1 MVVLERLF
9 FLKKKDQKRP
19 GVLFSSCARK
29 FPPGAALKAGSWL
42 LHLPGSR
49 IRATACFFRPRRESY
64 SPEKTSR
71 DFQPVP
77 RKKKIGNI
85 PTCKQLEELKSETT
99 NHHGSEVHERVQ
111 FSLFRD
117 ASFNSP
123 LVYCVFATELAPS
136 PGGLRVSSYCERT
149 VAFVRDVTHVT
160 RALIFIFKIVSIWGT
175 LSAST
180 PNDTRS
186 DMKRF

>member
-1 MVVLERLF
+1 MLASYLSAQLALDAIWGCLWETRVRKAKVVSERLF

-71 DFQPVP
+71 DF
-77 RKKKIGNI
+77 
-85 PTCKQLEELKSETT
+85 
-99 NHHGSEVHERVQ
+99 
-111 FSLFRD
+111 
-117 ASFNSP
+117 
-123 LVYCVFATELAPS
+123 
-136 PGGLRVSSYCERT
+136 
-149 VAFVRDVTHVT
+149 
-160 RALIFIFKIVSIWGT
+160 
-175 LSAST
+175 
-180 PNDTRS
+180 
-186 DMKRF
+186 